1 MIRWNVSKS
10 NEAIDREQA
19 IADLRKLTR
28 ICKWATICITTA
40 LALGLLAVIAID
52 LLLILPGLSQG
63 SCLQSVELT
72 AGEGPFLALVGAN
85 EQTPLML
92 VAHDG
97 HTAIGSGM
105 MTCLAL
111 AIALSAYRFFSA
123 IEKSGRPFDLECIR
137 ILRQIGH
144 LFLIGG
150 AAVKPF
156 GAIVTGLILSGFGGS
171 FTDALGDQL
180 LDLSM
185 LFAGLIF
192 SLIASVF
199 QYGCILQKQDDELL

>member
-10 NEAIDREQA
+10 NEAINREQA
-19 IADLRKLTR
+19 IAKLRKLTR
-28 ICKWATICITTA
+28 YCKWATICTIVT
-40 LALGLLAVIAID
+40 LALGVLAVIAIYD
-52 LLLILPGLSQG
+52 LFILPSLSQG
-63 SCLQSVELT
+63 FCLQSVELE
-72 AGEGPFLALVGAN
+72 AGEGPILALVGVN

-92 VAHDG
+92 VGHDG
-97 HTAIGSGM
+97 HTVIGTAM
-105 MTCLAL
+105 MTCLAF
-111 AIALSAYRFFSA
+111 AIVLSAYRFFSA
-123 IEKSGRPFDLECIR
+123 IEKTGRPFDIECIR

-150 AAVKPF
+150 AAVKLF

-171 FTDALGDQL
+171 FTDALGGQH

-192 SLIASVF
+192 SLIASIF
-199 QYGCILQKQDDELL
+199 RYGYILQKQDDELL

>member
-19 IADLRKLTR
+19 IGKLRKLTR
-28 ICKWATICITTA
+28 YCKWGTILTIVA
-40 LALGLLAVIAID
+40 LALALLAVIAIED
-52 LLLILPGLSQG
+52 LVILPSLSQG
-63 SCLQSVELT
+63 FCLQSVELE
-72 AGEGPFLALVGAN
+72 ASEGPILALVGTN

-105 MTCLAL
+105 MACLAL

-123 IEKSGRPFDLECIR
+123 IEKAGRPFDLECIR

-150 AAVKPF
+150 AAVKLF

-171 FTDALGDQL
+171 FTDALGGQH

-185 LFAGLIF
+185 LFAGLII
-192 SLIASVF
+192 SLIASIF

>member
-1 MIRWNVSKS
+1 M
-10 NEAIDREQA
+10 
-19 IADLRKLTR
+19 
-28 ICKWATICITTA
+28 A
-40 LALGLLAVIAID
+40 LALALLAVIAIE
-52 LLLILPGLSQG
+52 LLFILPSLSQG
-63 SCLQSVELT
+63 FCLQSVELE
-72 AGEGPFLALVGAN
+72 AGEGPILALVGAN

-105 MTCLAL
+105 MACLAL

-123 IEKSGRPFDLECIR
+123 IEKAGRPFDLECIR

-150 AAVKPF
+150 AAVKLF

-171 FTDALGDQL
+171 FTDALGGQH

-192 SLIASVF
+192 SLIASIF
-199 QYGCILQKQDDELL
+199 RYGYILQKQDDELL

>member
-28 ICKWATICITTA
+28 ICITTA

-63 SCLQSVELT
+63 SCLQSVELQ
-72 AGEGPFLALVGAN
+72 AGEGPCLAIVGTNA
-85 EQTPLML
+85 QAPLML

-97 HTAIGSGM
+97 HTAIGSLL

-111 AIALSAYRFFSA
+111 TIALSVRRLFFN
-123 IEKSGRPFDLECIR
+123 IEKKGRPFDLECNQT
-137 ILRQIGH
+137 LRRVGH

-150 AAVKPF
+150 VSVRLLGAV
-156 GAIVTGLILSGFGGS
+156 ITGMILSGFGGS
-171 FTDALGDQL
+171 FTDAFVGQL
-180 LDLSM
+180 FEPSM
-185 LFAGLIF
+185 LFAGLIIC
-192 SLIASVF
+192 LIASIF
-199 QYGCILQKQDDELL
+199 RYGYILQKQDDELL

>member
-19 IADLRKLTR
+19 IAKLRKLTR
-28 ICKWATICITTA
+28 YCKWGTTCTIVA
-40 LALGLLAVIAID
+40 LALALLAVIAIED
-52 LLLILPGLSQG
+52 LVILPSLSQG
-63 SCLQSVELT
+63 FCLQSVELE
-72 AGEGPFLALVGAN
+72 ASEGPILALVGTN

-97 HTAIGSGM
+97 HTAIGSAM
-105 MTCLAL
+105 MACLAL

-123 IEKSGRPFDLECIR
+123 IEKAGRPFDLECIR

-150 AAVKPF
+150 AAVKLF

-171 FTDALGDQL
+171 FTDALGGQH

-185 LFAGLIF
+185 LFAGLII
-192 SLIASVF
+192 SLIASIF

>member
-19 IADLRKLTR
+19 IAKLRKLTR
-28 ICKWATICITTA
+28 YCKWGTICTIVA
-40 LALGLLAVIAID
+40 LALALLAVIAIED
-52 LLLILPGLSQG
+52 LVILPSLSQG
-63 SCLQSVELT
+63 FCLQSVELE
-72 AGEGPFLALVGAN
+72 ASEGPILALVGTN

-97 HTAIGSGM
+97 HTAIGSAM
-105 MTCLAL
+105 MTCIAL

-123 IEKSGRPFDLECIR
+123 IEKAGRPFDLECIR
-137 ILRQIGH
+137 ILRQVGH

-171 FTDALGDQL
+171 FTDALGDRL
-180 LDLSM
+180 LDLSL
-185 LFAGLIF
+185 LFAGLII